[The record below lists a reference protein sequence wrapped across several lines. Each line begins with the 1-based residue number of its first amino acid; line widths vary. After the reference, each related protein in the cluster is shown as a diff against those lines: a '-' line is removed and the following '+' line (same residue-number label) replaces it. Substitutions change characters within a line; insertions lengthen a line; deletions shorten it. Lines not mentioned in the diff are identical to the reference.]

1 MAAEAPPPFLS
12 ARTRGPGRE
21 IADVESEDIS
31 KVCSS
36 SSSSSSNL
44 IEKMTG
50 FFFPKR
56 APIWTKSKMES
67 RDDLRGVHML
77 YAKAPDM

>member
-1 MAAEAPPPFLS
+1 MAAEAPPPFLI
-12 ARTRGPGRE
+12 ARTRDPKRE
-21 IADVESEDIS
+21 NADVESEDMR

-36 SSSSSSNL
+36 SRS
-44 IEKMTG
+44 IEKVNG
-50 FFFPKR
+50 SFFPKR
-56 APIWTKSKMES
+56 APVWTKSKMES